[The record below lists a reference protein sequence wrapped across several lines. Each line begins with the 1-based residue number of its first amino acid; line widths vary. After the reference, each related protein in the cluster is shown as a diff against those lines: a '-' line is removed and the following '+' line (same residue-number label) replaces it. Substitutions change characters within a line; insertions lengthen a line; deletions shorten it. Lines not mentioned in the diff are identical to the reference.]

1 MIHINTFTLLDPS
14 LKTKKD
20 GEKEHVLEGKKGG
33 GIKDG
38 EKKDRGKKDGG
49 KRGGKERWRKERGGE
64 SSYYVSIIIWKSR
77 VKNELPDIV
86 RFSTTIYS
94 YDPRSFSILPLLS
107 HHPLR

>member
-49 KRGGKERWRKERGGE
+49 KREGGKKDGGKREGGKFLLRKYNYLEVPGKKRT
-64 SSYYVSIIIWKSR
+64 SR
-77 VKNELPDIV
+77 RRAFFNNYL
-86 RFSTTIYS
+86 
-94 YDPRSFSILPLLS
+94 
-107 HHPLR
+107 